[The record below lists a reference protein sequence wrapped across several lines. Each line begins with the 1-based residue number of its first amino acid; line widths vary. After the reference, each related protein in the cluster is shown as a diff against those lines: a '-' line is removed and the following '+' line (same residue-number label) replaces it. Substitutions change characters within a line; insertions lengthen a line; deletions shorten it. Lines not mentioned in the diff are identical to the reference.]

1 MTRGR
6 GTASIVASPVLVG
19 AVTTLVVIVSV
30 FLAYNANQGLPFVP
44 TYDVKAQLPGGA
56 NLVRGNEVR
65 VGGFRVGLIDK
76 IDPGIAKVGGRTR
89 SIAVIHMKL
98 DKTVEPLARDTRV
111 LVRPR
116 SALGLKYVELTPGHS
131 TQTFKQGDTIPI
143 TQAGQP
149 VEFDDFL
156 NTFDTPTQQ
165 NSQDALTGFGD
176 AFAGRGADLNS
187 AIANLGPFFR
197 YLEPVM
203 KNLSSPDTHLDE
215 FFKQI
220 GRASAQVAPVAR
232 QQAEL
237 FTNQADT
244 FDAIVHNTPQDL
256 QQTIEKNPP
265 TEQTAIESFRVQRP
279 FLANFADLSRRLR
292 PAVQVL
298 PSALPKLNTA
308 LRVGQPVL
316 RRSVDLNEQTAKTFD
331 SLDKLV
337 QNPNTGLGLQ
347 DLRTLAAVTAPAL
360 AYIAPYQI
368 VCSDFNYV
376 WEGLADHQNEI
387 TGAGSSERVL
397 LRDDSGNTQNGKL
410 GDIIDSRGADTSK
423 TLARNGNTDPTTA
436 QLNTPPFAAMETLRG
451 TPYAP
456 AVDAQGNADCEN
468 GQFGAVDGPLNPPYG
483 RYGPGQYSGNN
494 TVTLNAYPTLAGPT
508 WDGVKNLKDVP

>member
-44 TYDVKAQLPGGA
+44 TYDLKAQLPAGA
-56 NLVRGNEVR
+56 NLVKGNEVR
-65 VGGFRVGLIDK
+65 VGGFRVGLVDK
-76 IDPGIAKVGGRTR
+76 IDPGIGKVGGRTR
-89 SIAVIHMKL
+89 SIAVVHMKL
-98 DKTVEPLARDTRV
+98 DKTVQPLASDTRL

-116 SALGLKYVELTPGHS
+116 NALGLKYIELTPGHS
-131 TQTFKQGDTIPI
+131 KQKFKQGDTIPLA
-143 TQAGQP
+143 QAGQP

-156 NTFDTPTQQ
+156 NTFDTRTQQ

-176 AFAGRGADLNS
+176 AFAGRGSDINT
-187 AIANLGPFFR
+187 AIADLGPFFR

-203 KNLSSPDTHLDE
+203 KNISDPSTHLDE

-237 FTNQADT
+237 FKNQADT
-244 FDAIVHNTPQDL
+244 FDAIANDPTAL
-256 QQTIEKNPP
+256 RQTIEKNPP

-292 PAVQVL
+292 PAAKVL
-298 PSALPKLNTA
+298 PSALPKINTA
-308 LRVGQPVL
+308 LKVGQPVL
-316 RRSVDLNEQTAKTFD
+316 RRSVDLNRETAKTFD
-331 SLDKLV
+331 ALDKLV

-347 DLRTLAAVTAPAL
+347 DLRTLTTVTAPAL
-360 AYIAPYQI
+360 AYITPYQI
-368 VCSDFNYV
+368 VCSGWNYH
-376 WEGLADHQNEI
+376 WEGLAMHQDEQ
-387 TGAGSSERVL
+387 TGAGTAERVV
-397 LRDDSGNTQNGKL
+397 LRDDGSDPQNGKF
-410 GDIIDSRGADTSK
+410 GDIINSRSADVSPNFV
-423 TLARNGNTDPTTA
+423 ANNNTDPTTA
-436 QLNTPPFAAMETLRG
+436 VFKNPPNAPVEKLNG
-451 TPYAP
+451 TPFVP

-468 GQFGAVDGPLNPPYG
+468 GQFGWVDGPLNPPWTRHEPHGYG
-483 RYGPGQYSGNN
+483 GNN
-494 TVTLNAYPTLAGPT
+494 TVTENAYPTLAGPT

>member
-44 TYDVKAQLPGGA
+44 TYDINAQLPTGA
-56 NLVRGNEVR
+56 NLVRSNEVR
-65 VGGFRVGLIDK
+65 VGGFRVGLVDK
-76 IDPGIAKVGGRTR
+76 INPGIAQRNGKTRT
-89 SIAVIHMKL
+89 IAIVHMKL
-98 DKTVEPLARDTRV
+98 DKTVQPLAKDTRV
-111 LVRPR
+111 IVRPR
-116 SALGLKYVELTPGHS
+116 SALGLKYIELTPGHS
-131 TQTFKQGDTIPI
+131 KKTFKQGDTIPLA
-143 TQAGQP
+143 QAGQP

-156 NTFDTPTQQ
+156 NTFDRKTQQ
-165 NSQDALTGFGD
+165 NSQDALVGFGD
-176 AFAGRGADLNS
+176 ALSGRGSDLNT

-232 QQAEL
+232 QQAEV
-237 FTNQADT
+237 FKAQADT
-244 FDAIVHNTPQDL
+244 FDALVHNTPQDL

-292 PAVQVL
+292 PAAKVL

-308 LRVGQPVL
+308 FKVGQPVL
-316 RRSVDLNEQTAKTFD
+316 RRSVALNNETAKVFD
-331 SLDKLV
+331 SLDQLV
-337 QNPNTGLGLQ
+337 QNPNTELGLK
-347 DLRTLAAVTAPAL
+347 DLQSLSSVTAPAL
-360 AYIAPYQI
+360 AYIAPYQV
-368 VCSDFNYV
+368 VCGYFNHFM
-376 WEGLADHQNEI
+376 EGLGGHISEEVG
-387 TGAGSSERVL
+387 TGIAERVL
-397 LRDDSGNTQNGKL
+397 TKDDSNNSQNGKL
-410 GDIIDSRGADTSK
+410 GDLTGSRNADV
-423 TLARNGNTDPTTA
+423 APNIVANGNTDPTTA
-436 QLNTPPFAAMETLRG
+436 VTKDPGNPPAQGLRG
-451 TPYAP
+451 TPCSA
-456 AVDAQGNADCEN
+456 AGDAQGNADCED
-468 GQFGAVDGPLNPPYG
+468 GQFGFIDGPLAPPWMRYKPGEYG
-483 RYGPGQYSGNN
+483 GNSGSINN
-494 TVTLNAYPTLAGPT
+494 TLDTLAGPT

>member
-44 TYDVKAQLPGGA
+44 TYDVNAELPTGA
-56 NLVRGNEVR
+56 NLVKSNEVR

-76 IDPGIAKVGGRTR
+76 IDPGIATRNGHSRT
-89 SIAVIHMKL
+89 IAIVHMKL
-98 DKTVEPLARDTRV
+98 DKTVEPLATDTRV

-116 SALGLKYVELTPGHS
+116 SALGLKYIELSPGHS
-131 TQTFKQGDTIPI
+131 KQTFKQGDTIPLA
-143 TQAGQP
+143 QATQP

-156 NTFDTPTQQ
+156 NTFDTKTQQ

-176 AFAGRGADLNS
+176 ALAGRGADVNT
-187 AIANLGPFFR
+187 AIENLGPFFR

-203 KNLSSPDTHLDE
+203 KNLSAPDTHLDE
-215 FFKQI
+215 FFKEI

-237 FTNQADT
+237 FANQATT

-265 TEQTAIESFRVQRP
+265 TEDTAIASFRVQRP

-308 LRVGQPVL
+308 FRVGQPVL
-316 RRSVDLNEQTAKTFD
+316 RRSVDLNNATAKTFD
-331 SLDKLV
+331 ALDKLV
-337 QNPNTGLGLQ
+337 QNPNTELGLK
-347 DLRTLAAVTAPAL
+347 DLQTLSTVTAPML
-360 AYIAPYQI
+360 AYVTPYQI
-368 VCSDFNYV
+368 VCGDFNHFM
-376 WEGLADHQNEI
+376 EALGGHISEQ
-387 TGAGSSERVL
+387 TGTGFAERASL
-397 LRDDSGNTQNGKL
+397 KDDSANSQNGKL
-410 GDIIDSRGADTSK
+410 GDLTGSRNADVSANRA
-423 TLARNGNTDPTTA
+423 LHGYADPTTA
-436 QLNTPPFAAMETLRG
+436 VSTDPTNPPLEALHG
-451 TPYAP
+451 TPYSA
-456 AVDAQGNADCEN
+456 AVDAHGNADCEN
-468 GQFGAVDGPLNPPYG
+468 GQFGYMDGPFSPPWTRYKPGTYG
-483 RYGPGQYSGNN
+483 GNAGITN
-494 TVTLNAYPTLAGPT
+494 YTFPTLAGPT
-508 WDGVKNLKDVP
+508 WDGLKNLKDMP